1 MRIRVLPEVTR
12 REKIVAAVLM
22 YGGAVLAGGGY
33 LLLAVGATGCRGYH
47 LACLLGGL
55 AAMGGNVL
63 QALGQ
68 YACWVNDYR
77 REPWIPRPRWKLQW
91 LRLQAVGLAVAACLM
106 ALAVMLM
113 NLLRLYF
120 EMRG

>member
-1 MRIRVLPEVTR
+1 MRIQVLPDVTR

-47 LACLLGGL
+47 LACLLGML

-63 QALGQ
+63 QPLGQ
-68 YACWVNDYR
+68 YARWVNDYR
-77 REPWIPRPRWKLQW
+77 NDPWTPRPRWKLQW
-91 LRLQAVGLAVAACLM
+91 LRLQSIGLVIAACLM
-106 ALAVMLM
+106 ALAILLLY
-113 NLLRLYF
+113 LLRLYV